1 MRIKLL
7 TNQTTLGFKGDIVD
21 VGTNLAIGL
30 VGRKQAVYHKKE
42 VAEVTSKDSSKKEYV
57 EVPEPLEAK
66 TVKELQEIAKEKG
79 ISYSGLKKA
88 DLLKELKESD
98 TTKELKENYKTK

>member
-1 MRIKLL
+1 MKIELL
-7 TNQTTLGFKGDIVD
+7 SSATSLGSRGDIVEA
-21 VGTNLAIGL
+21 GNSLAEGL
-30 VGRKQAVYHKKE
+30 IRRRQAKPY
-42 VAEVTSKDSSKKEYV
+42 SGGLSD
-57 EVPEPLEAK
+57 K

>member
-1 MRIKLL
+1 MKIELL
-7 TNQTTLGFKGDIVD
+7 SSATSLGSRGDIVEA
-21 VGTNLAIGL
+21 GNSLAKGL
-30 VGRKQAVYHKKE
+30 IRRRQAKPYSGRL
-42 VAEVTSKDSSKKEYV
+42 SD
-57 EVPEPLEAK
+57 K

>member
-1 MRIKLL
+1 MKIELL
-7 TNQTTLGFKGDIVD
+7 SSATSLGSRGDIVEA
-21 VGTNLAIGL
+21 GNSLASGL
-30 VGRKQAVYHKKE
+30 IRRRQAKPY
-42 VAEVTSKDSSKKEYV
+42 SGGLSD
-57 EVPEPLEAK
+57 K